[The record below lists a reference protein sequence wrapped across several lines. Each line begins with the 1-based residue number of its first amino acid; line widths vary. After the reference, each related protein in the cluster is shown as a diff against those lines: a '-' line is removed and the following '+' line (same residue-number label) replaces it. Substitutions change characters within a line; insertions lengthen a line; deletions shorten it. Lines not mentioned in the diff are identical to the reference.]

1 MKSILYIILVIILAI
16 LAVGF
21 TMNNQGDIALDLI
34 FFKGEYK
41 IALVILASVL
51 FGLFLGWIA
60 GVIPALGKGRQLR
73 KVQKKLQST
82 EKEVENLRKA
92 PITDEQP

>member
-1 MKSILYIILVIILAI
+1 MKSILYILLIIVLAI
-16 LAVGF
+16 FAVTF
-21 TMNNQGDIALDLI
+21 TMYNQGDVALDFI
-34 FFKGEYK
+34 FFEGEFK

-60 GVIPALGKGRQLR
+60 GVIPSLGKGRQLR
-73 KVQKKLQST
+73 KVQKKLQNT

-92 PITDEQP
+92 PITDEP

>member
-1 MKSILYIILVIILAI
+1 MKSILYILLIIILAI
-16 LAVGF
+16 FAVTF
-21 TMNNQGDIALDLI
+21 TMYNQGDVALDFI
-34 FFKGEYK
+34 FFEGEFK

-73 KVQKKLQST
+73 KVQKKLQNT

-92 PITDEQP
+92 PITDEP